1 MIGVNTDRMNS
12 EGFKSEGFLE
22 WNITQKCVK
31 VMKADVL
38 TKGTQLKMLWYLQG
52 NQRVIFKPK
61 RYDREHVIQGK
72 GKVEQHQVSP
82 YDSGQPTRRK
92 RKFVQWTVKPIK
104 AYDGYDRHNGEI
116 AAFHLDRILNFRR
129 YDILRSPKFGLP
141 LACLLFSLSLFL
153 EHQ

>member
-1 MIGVNTDRMNS
+1 
-12 EGFKSEGFLE
+12 
-22 WNITQKCVK
+22 
-31 VMKADVL
+31 MKADVL

-72 GKVEQHQVSP
+72 GKVLNSFMYQVST
-82 YDSGQPTRRK
+82 YGHLGTSYKMNSETCVTDYKTE
-92 RKFVQWTVKPIK
+92 K

-129 YDILRSPKFGLP
+129 
-141 LACLLFSLSLFL
+141 
-153 EHQ
+153 